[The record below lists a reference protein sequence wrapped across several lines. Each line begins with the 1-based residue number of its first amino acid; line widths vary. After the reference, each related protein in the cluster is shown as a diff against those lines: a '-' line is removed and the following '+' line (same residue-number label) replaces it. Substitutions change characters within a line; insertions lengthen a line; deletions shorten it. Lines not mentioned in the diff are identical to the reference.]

1 MDRNFLLDL
10 AERAVRAGAAALL
23 GVFVAGQTV
32 ATVDWQQA
40 GAIVGTAVLVS
51 VCSSLAASRSGDENP
66 RNASFLKN
74 RG

>member
-1 MDRNFLLDL
+1 MNKSFFLDL
-10 AERAVRAGAAALL
+10 AERALRAGAAAVL

-32 ATVDWQQA
+32 ATVDWEQTV
-40 GAIVGTAVLVS
+40 AIAGTAVLVS
-51 VCSSLAASRSGDENP
+51 VCSSLAASRSGDNGS

>member
-1 MDRNFLLDL
+1 MDKSFLVDL
-10 AERAVRAGAAALL
+10 AERALRAGAAATV

-32 ATVDWQQA
+32 ATVDWAQT